1 MAGLIGTAPIY
12 LNGVLS
18 LFCVFVLP
26 GLAFVSFLDIQNF
39 PQRWFVAF
47 LVSLAA
53 NHFLV
58 TLIAALHFDP
68 LATYRIAVVVLILA
82 FVAGTMT
89 RRYRTDAAI
98 FPSGSV
104 MRASDLGW
112 LLLSLAGLA
121 FTYSNVWKYGV
132 PNVFGDGDILVS
144 WNAWSLIRS
153 GASTSVL

>member
-1 MAGLIGTAPIY
+1 MAGLIGNAPIY

-68 LATYRIAVVVLILA
+68 LATYRILVVLLILA
-82 FVAGTMT
+82 FVAGTMPQ
-89 RRYRTDAAI
+89 RHR
-98 FPSGSV
+98 PSATISP
-104 MRASDLGW
+104 RAP
-112 LLLSLAGLA
+112 LLR
-121 FTYSNVWKYGV
+121 
-132 PNVFGDGDILVS
+132 PPHP
-144 WNAWSLIRS
+144 AWSC
-153 GASTSVL
+153 